1 MCADLEVGYRMAAEN
16 VLTSGVY
23 RCILNVDLELECLST
38 DGLRNQV
45 HEITKS
51 FQVCNGL

>member
-38 DGLRNQV
+38 DGLTNQV

-51 FQVCNGL
+51 LQV